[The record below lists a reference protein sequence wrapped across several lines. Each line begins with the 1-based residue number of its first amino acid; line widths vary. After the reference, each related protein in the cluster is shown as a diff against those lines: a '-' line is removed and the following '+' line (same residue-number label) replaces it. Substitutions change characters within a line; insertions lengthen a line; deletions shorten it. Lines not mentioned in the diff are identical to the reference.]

1 MKKIAFTLY
10 VLGILIM
17 LPLVAVLQ
25 QNHRASRP
33 SDIESTGSLV
43 EGKVAV
49 DEAYASAKVYLYKRS
64 L

>member
-1 MKKIAFTLY
+1 MKKIVFTLY

-25 QNHRASRP
+25 HNHKALTHSG
-33 SDIESTGSLV
+33 IENTGSPV
-43 EGKVAV
+43 EDKVAV
-49 DEAYASAKVYLYKRS
+49 DEAFASTQVHLYKRS